1 MQSDNLDTMTPIV
14 RRLVS
19 SLVTAAAL
27 ALTVH
32 LASLFAF
39 SIANSFA
46 AESLGQMNG
55 YFLPASLVAFAI
67 YFLFALVGALQLW
80 YTALAAGVVAG
91 IVAPLV
97 GSLVG
102 AVAAGATIT
111 ADIVGPLVAT
121 LLTVNLVFLVTS
133 IVATATLGRRV
144 WSSLQGTADSPR
156 EERFALVRTPSPT
169 LADGIVTHI
178 DRVAIDIDLADAQ
191 WDDYVAALADNG
203 FTTVEVDPAPDLAD
217 AVFVEDAVV
226 VFGDLAV
233 VANPGHESRRGE
245 IVAAEASV
253 TELGLEIARI
263 QSPGTLDGGDVLKV
277 GATVYVGRGGRTNGE
292 GIRQLRAILS
302 GRGYTVVA
310 VPVTKVLHLKS
321 AVTALPDGTVIG
333 YPPLVDDPAVFD
345 RFLAVPEEGGAHVV
359 VLADDAVLMAA
370 SAPQSAAL
378 VESLGY
384 RVVVVDISEFEK
396 LEGCVTCLS
405 VRVR

>member
-1 MQSDNLDTMTPIV
+1 MLPIV
-14 RRLVS
+14 RRLAA
-19 SLVTAAAL
+19 SLVTGVAL
-27 ALTVH
+27 ALTAH
-32 LASLFAF
+32 LTSLVAF

-67 YFLFALVGALQLW
+67 FFLGALAGLFDRW
-80 YTALAAGVVAG
+80 YTALATGAVAG

-102 AVAAGATIT
+102 AVAAGATLT
-111 ADIVGPLVAT
+111 ADIVAPLIGT

-133 IVATATLGRRV
+133 VVASVTLGRRV
-144 WSSLQGTADSPR
+144 WRSLQNPAGVGTAGGR
-156 EERFALVRTPSPT
+156 RLALVRPPSPN
-169 LADGIVTHI
+169 LADGLVTHI
-178 DRVAIDIDLADAQ
+178 DRSPIDVDLADAQ
-191 WDDYVAALADNG
+191 WDDYVAALAAEG
-203 FTTVEVDPAPDLAD
+203 FTAVEVDPAPDLAD
-217 AVFVEDAVV
+217 AVFIEDAVV
-226 VFGDLAV
+226 VFGELAV
-233 VANPGHESRRGE
+233 VTNPGHESRRGE
-245 IVAAEASV
+245 TVAAEASV
-253 TELGLEIARI
+253 TELGLELARI
-263 QSPGTLDGGDVLKV
+263 QSPGTLDGGDVLTV
-277 GATVYVGRGGRTNGE
+277 GQTVYVGSGGRTNGD

-310 VPVTKVLHLKS
+310 VPVTRVLHLKS

-333 YPPLVDDPAVFD
+333 YPPLVDDPAVFG

-359 VLADDAVLMAA
+359 VLAADAVLMAA
-370 SAPQSAAL
+370 SAPLSAAL
-378 VESLGY
+378 LESLGY